1 MTFYYEGDY
10 IFLIVDILLLEML
23 VVKEII
29 CLLMLRFLEL
39 NNPIVP
45 IEFRVY

>member
-10 IFLIVDILLLEML
+10 IILLEML

-29 CLLMLRFLEL
+29 YLLMLKFLEL

-45 IEFRVY
+45 IVFRVY